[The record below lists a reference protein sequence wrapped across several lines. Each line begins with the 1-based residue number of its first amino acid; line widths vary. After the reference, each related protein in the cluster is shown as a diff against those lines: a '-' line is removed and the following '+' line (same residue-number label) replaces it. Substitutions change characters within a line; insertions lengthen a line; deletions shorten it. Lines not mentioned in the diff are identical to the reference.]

1 MTTKMELPLLLFWLW
16 VAAMVALL
24 MGLRLRDA
32 AKKLRI
38 VNKEITTLVYAVA
51 FVPVL
56 LVGQLIPMNLLGLL
70 LVWTVVAFPFSY
82 RLNQKYNVWL
92 AEKLKD
98 KKRQENLEELRRLN
112 GEP

>member
-1 MTTKMELPLLLFWLW
+1 MTTKMELPLLLFCLW

-32 AKKLRI
+32 RRKLQ
-38 VNKEITTLVYAVA
+38 VLNKEITSLVYVAA
-51 FVPVL
+51 FVPL
-56 LVGQLIPMNLLGLL
+56 LLIGQLIPMTLMVF
-70 LVWTVVAFPFSY
+70 LVVWIVVAFPFSY
-82 RLNQKYNVWL
+82 QLNRKYNLWL

-98 KKRQENLEELRRLN
+98 KERQDNLEELRRLH